1 MIGMTKPLYKKIF
14 VAAFSALIIFLF
26 YTLISSNGVI
36 LGNDPAVHLSKA
48 YEMLKNGKVSVSEIT
63 WYPPLYRIILVELMS
78 FTGAINFEHALF
90 LMKALTVTL
99 DWLLIFSVYL
109 LGTRLF
115 NEGCGMIASS
125 LMLLCFP
132 LYEINFW
139 GGYPSLLSIVYL
151 CLLLFYLPSKRD
163 GYASKVIIFLT
174 AFSIVL
180 THQFTT
186 FLTFLLLILYAVI
199 AFLIFRSS
207 SKLLLLT
214 AILGAS
220 VAFILWYIPVI
231 LPYINILFTH
241 VLFSQRQYLYLVKRV
256 SLDVFL
262 LNFGFILFFA
272 LFGALLTI
280 YECKNRKETDFYI
293 FLGLSFFVPLLF
305 TQSYILNI
313 TLPYD
318 RFVYYMMPP
327 AVVFSAAAIYLLIK
341 FITFRLPKDNR
352 KDLRHYLYYLKDAFI
367 IFIIIWLLA
376 SRFPALTS
384 KVSEAT
390 EYYSYV
396 DLPAYQAGLWLKNN
410 FLGKATVIVTEKPG
424 LFFGLVSGKSVVMET
439 NPLVER
445 NALAETVL
453 NLAYEME
460 NSLMLFRVYEVRMP
474 YELDR
479 CDVLEHNVWRRASFL
494 YDEESSLSYAENGER
509 FHIRLSDLARKIVWM
524 MGNDRKTLQIQYY
537 SEGNFVLAQHI
548 EMSDNR
554 IPINFNWTFTSLNKN
569 IHDLHIY
576 LSIHF
581 DLYFSFGKAYVPG
594 VLDWKNPW
602 DNPSFQEENRKW
614 VLTYFSP
621 ENLTK
626 DCIAIHDSANGVLY
640 AVKFANFPSLGSIGA
655 LSSKQIDALRLRY
668 DFESVNQT
676 LSFAYSVLNFSSES
690 FQNFNL
696 NNFEELFDLES
707 KNNVQYRDYLTYI
720 KESQIQFLVFNVEN
734 FRIELLNSRLLQLI
748 YLNDKYVVCKI
759 VVDSR

>member
-1 MIGMTKPLYKKIF
+1 MKFF
-14 VAAFSALIIFLF
+14 VAVFSALTIFLF

-36 LGNDPAVHLSKA
+36 LGNDPAVHLAKA
-48 YEMLKNGKVSVSEIT
+48 YEMLENGKVSVSEIT

-78 FTGAINFEHALF
+78 FTGATNFEHALF
-90 LMKALTVTL
+90 LTKALTVTL

-109 LGTRLF
+109 LGARLL
-115 NEGCGMIASS
+115 NEGCGIIASS

-151 CLLLFYLPSKRD
+151 CLMLFYLPSKRES
-163 GYASKVIIFLT
+163 YASKVIIFLT
-174 AFSIVL
+174 AFAIVL

-186 FLTFLLLILYAVI
+186 FLTFILLILYAVI
-199 AFLIFRSS
+199 TFLIFRSS
-207 SKLLLLT
+207 SKRLLLI

-220 VAFILWYIPVI
+220 VAFILWYVPIMM
-231 LPYINILFTH
+231 PYMNILITH
-241 VLFSQRQYLYLVKRV
+241 VFFSQRQYLYLVKRV

-280 YECKNRKETDFYI
+280 YECKKRKETDFYI
-293 FLGLSFFVPLLF
+293 LLSLSFFVPLLF
-305 TQSYILNI
+305 TQSYILNL

-327 AVVFSAAAIYLLIK
+327 AVIFSAAVIYLLIK
-341 FITFRLPKDNR
+341 FITFRLPKDKR
-352 KDLRHYLYYLKDAFI
+352 KGLRHYLYYLKDAVI
-367 IFIIIWLLA
+367 ISIIIWLLA

-410 FLGKATVIVTEKPG
+410 FHGKSTVIVTEKPG
-424 LFFGLVSGKSVVMET
+424 LFFGMISGKSAVMET
-439 NPLVER
+439 DPIVER

-460 NSLMLFRVYEVRMP
+460 NPLMLFRVYEVRMP

-479 CDVLEHNVWRRASFL
+479 CDLLEHNVWRRASFL
-494 YDEESSLSYAENGER
+494 YDEESSLSYTENDGEK
-509 FHIRLSDLARKIVWM
+509 FYTRLSDLARKIIWVD
-524 MGNDRKTLQIQYY
+524 GDDRKTLQVQYY
-537 SEGNFVLAQHI
+537 SQGNFILAQNI
-548 EMSDNR
+548 EMWGNR

-569 IHDLHIY
+569 INDLKIY

-581 DLYFSFGKAYVPG
+581 DLYFSFEKAYVPG
-594 VLDWKNPW
+594 VLNWENPW
-602 DNPSFQEENRKW
+602 DNPSFQEENKKW

-626 DCIAIHDSANGVLY
+626 NHIAIYDSTNMVLY
-640 AVKFANFPSLGSIGA
+640 AVKFANLPSLGSVGA

-676 LSFAYSVLNFSSES
+676 ISFAYWVLNFSAES
-690 FQNFNL
+690 FQRWNL
-696 NNFEELFDLES
+696 DNFEELFDFES
-707 KNNVQYRDYLTYI
+707 KINVHYRDYLTYI
-720 KESQIQFLVFNVEN
+720 KEYQIQFMVFGVEN

-748 YLNDKYVVCKI
+748 YSNNKYVVCKI
-759 VVDSR
+759 VVDLG

>member
-1 MIGMTKPLYKKIF
+1 MTKPLYMKFF
-14 VAAFSALIIFLF
+14 VAVFSALTILLF

-48 YEMLKNGKVSVSEIT
+48 YEMLENGKVSVSEIT

-109 LGTRLF
+109 LGARIF
-115 NEGCGMIASS
+115 SEGCGIIASS

-139 GGYPSLLSIVYL
+139 GGYPSLLSIIYL
-151 CLLLFYLPSKRD
+151 CLLLFYLPSKRN

-186 FLTFLLLILYAVI
+186 FLTFLLLMLYAVI
-199 AFLIFRSS
+199 TFLIFRRS
-207 SKLLLLT
+207 SKRLLLI

-220 VAFILWYIPVI
+220 AAFILWYVPIMIP
-231 LPYINILFTH
+231 YMNILFAH
-241 VLFSQRQYLYLVKRV
+241 VFFSQRQYFYLVKRV

-272 LFGALLTI
+272 LFGTLLTI
-280 YECKNRKETDFYI
+280 YECKKRKETDFYI
-293 FLGLSFFVPLLF
+293 LLSLSFFVPLFF
-305 TQSYILNI
+305 TQSYLLDL

-327 AVVFSAAAIYLLIK
+327 AVVFSAAAIYQLIK
-341 FITFRLPKDNR
+341 FITFRLPKDER
-352 KDLRHYLYYLKDAFI
+352 KGLRHYLYYLKDAFI
-367 IFIIIWLLA
+367 ISIIIWLLA
-376 SRFPALTS
+376 SRFPVLTS

-396 DLPAYQAGLWLKNN
+396 DQPAYQAGLWLKNN
-410 FLGKATVIVTEKPG
+410 FPGKSTAIVTEKPG
-424 LFFGLVSGKSVVMET
+424 LFFGMVSGKSVVMET
-439 NPLVER
+439 DPIVER

-460 NSLMLFRVYEVRMP
+460 NSLTLFRVYEVRMP

-479 CDVLEHNVWRRASFL
+479 CDVLEHNVWKRASFL
-494 YDEESSLSYAENGER
+494 YDEESSLSYAVNGEK
-509 FHIRLSDLARKIVWM
+509 FYTRLSDLARKIIWVEK
-524 MGNDRKTLQIQYY
+524 GNSKTLQIQYY
-537 SEGNFVLAQHI
+537 SQGNFVLAQNI
-548 EMSDNR
+548 EMVSNR
-554 IPINFNWTFTSLNKN
+554 IPINFNWTFTSLDNK
-569 IHDLHIY
+569 IHDVHIY
-576 LSIHF
+576 LSIHL
-581 DLYFSFGKAYVPG
+581 DLSLSFEEAYVPG
-594 VLDWKNPW
+594 VLNWENPW
-602 DNPSFQEENRKW
+602 DNPSFQEENKRW

-621 ENLTK
+621 KNLTK
-626 DCIAIHDSANGVLY
+626 NCIAIRAPVNMVLY
-640 AVKFANFPSLGSIGA
+640 AVKFANLPSLGSVGA

-676 LSFAYSVLNFSSES
+676 VSFEYSILNFSAES
-690 FQNFNL
+690 FQEMNL
-696 NNFEELFDLES
+696 DDFEELFDLES
-707 KNNVQYRDYLTYI
+707 KINVQYRDYLTYI
-720 KESQIQFLVFNVEN
+720 KELQIKFLVFNLEN
-734 FRIELLNSRLLQLI
+734 FRVELLNSKLLRLI
-748 YLNDKYVVCKI
+748 YSNNEYVVCEIKEI
-759 VVDSR
+759 